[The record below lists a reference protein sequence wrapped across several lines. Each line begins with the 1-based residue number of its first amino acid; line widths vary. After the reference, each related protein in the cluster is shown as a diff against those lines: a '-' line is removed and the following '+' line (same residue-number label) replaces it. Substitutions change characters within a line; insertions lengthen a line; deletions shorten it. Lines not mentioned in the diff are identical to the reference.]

1 MPNVSGGVLVAR
13 MLKAE
18 GIEYIFSLV
27 GGHIYPIYDACVDEG
42 IKIIDVRHESAAAH
56 MAEGI
61 ALTTGKPGVCLV
73 TAGPGFTNVI
83 TGIANAH
90 AAGSPIL
97 CISGHSAVFEFD
109 TGALQDMEQIEIIR
123 PLTKYAKS
131 VYQTHRI
138 PEYMAAAFR
147 YSLSGK
153 PGPSYLEIPMDVLY
167 QQVDDSFVSMP
178 QGYRPTSSPA
188 GNLEDIEKALD
199 LLKSAKRPIIIAG
212 SGVWWSQ
219 AHEVLRAFVEKSG
232 IPVFTR
238 NAGRGAVSDD
248 HPLCFGPFAR
258 TGLFKADVALIIG
271 TQFTYTLGAQ
281 NLPKQ
286 LKIIRVDIDPTAI
299 GHNGK
304 IDVAIV
310 GDAKMVIKQLH
321 QGIQPN
327 PYDDWIK
334 VLQKSERDRKD
345 RIKPLIESDQ
355 TPMHPLR
362 LCHELNRFIDED
374 TIVTM
379 DGGDISVFGAQSL
392 PTYKPGQQMAN
403 GFTPFGC
410 LGVGL
415 PFALAAKLAKPEK
428 KVIQLTGDGSF
439 GFNVMEFDTAIRHN
453 LPIVCVIGNDGCWGM
468 IKHTIEKIYINKDII
483 GCDLSIRNYE
493 KIVEAI
499 GGYGELVEKPSDI
512 GPAMERAFAS
522 GRPACL
528 NVLVDP
534 TIGT

>member
-1 MPNVSGGVLVAR
+1 
-13 MLKAE
+13 
-18 GIEYIFSLV
+18 
-27 GGHIYPIYDACVDEG
+27 
-42 IKIIDVRHESAAAH
+42 
-56 MAEGI
+56 
-61 ALTTGKPGVCLV
+61 
-73 TAGPGFTNVI
+73 
-83 TGIANAH
+83 
-90 AAGSPIL
+90 
-97 CISGHSAVFEFD
+97 
-109 TGALQDMEQIEIIR
+109 
-123 PLTKYAKS
+123 
-131 VYQTHRI
+131 
-138 PEYMAAAFR
+138 
-147 YSLSGK
+147 
-153 PGPSYLEIPMDVLY
+153 
-167 QQVDDSFVSMP
+167 
-178 QGYRPTSSPA
+178 
-188 GNLEDIEKALD
+188 
-199 LLKSAKRPIIIAG
+199 
-212 SGVWWSQ
+212 VWWSQ
-219 AHEVLRAFVEKSG
+219 AHAVLRAFVEKSG

-281 NLPKQ
+281 NLPKE

-327 PYDDWIK
+327 SYDDWIK

-512 GPAMERAFAS
+512 GLAMERAFAS